1 MYSKCVRP
9 GASSIEASSTSGLD
23 PPRFSAPTSAP
34 PPAFCTS
41 ISLQKSISHTSVQK
55 IGPDVPELDRFEQAE
70 TTHHVRI
77 GFSARFLSPS
87 HRKPRPAKINLMT
100 GMERERYATR
110 WGGVGAGG
118 LGLSSAL
125 ATHTRPG
132 RTFASAGSP
141 ASARLADTGAPTLYS
156 PAESEQTFMALE
168 DSCVVAALKGVSA
181 GFLGGSLLGA
191 VFSNWSDSP
200 LAVHNQRALPAL
212 QKTGALMVQH
222 GSTLGAVGLAYAAVE
237 CASRSVRGKND
248 VLNGVLGGVAA
259 GAVLGARSGNL
270 RAGAV
275 GMIVLG
281 AVSAAT
287 DASGW
292 KLTGQGVDGK
302 NDGNS
307 PVRKLFPY
315 ST

>member
-1 MYSKCVRP
+1 
-9 GASSIEASSTSGLD
+9 
-23 PPRFSAPTSAP
+23 
-34 PPAFCTS
+34 
-41 ISLQKSISHTSVQK
+41 
-55 IGPDVPELDRFEQAE
+55 
-70 TTHHVRI
+70 
-77 GFSARFLSPS
+77 
-87 HRKPRPAKINLMT
+87 
-100 GMERERYATR
+100 MEREREREMDRERSIYARQTH
-110 WGGVGAGG
+110 WGGA
-118 LGLSSAL
+118 LSRSISTPASSAL
-125 ATHTRPG
+125 AGYTQLDLNAIHRAAASVRADRLDRPD
-132 RTFASAGSP
+132 RP
-141 ASARLADTGAPTLYS
+141 VRLERLALAERAGAPTLYS
-156 PAESEQTFMALE
+156 PAEPEQPFAALE
-168 DSCVVAALKGVSA
+168 DSCVVAALKGAGA

-222 GSTLGAVGLAYAAVE
+222 GSTLGAVGLAYASVE
-237 CASRSVRGKND
+237 CASRSVRGKHD

-292 KLTGQGVDGK
+292 QLTGQAVDGVR
-302 NDGNS
+302 DRNS
-307 PVRKLFPY
+307 PVRTVFPY
-315 ST
+315 SAD

>member
-1 MYSKCVRP
+1 MGRERSIYARQTHWG
-9 GASSIEASSTSGLD
+9 GALS
-23 PPRFSAPTSAP
+23 R
-34 PPAFCTS
+34 S
-41 ISLQKSISHTSVQK
+41 IST
-55 IGPDVPELDRFEQAE
+55 
-70 TTHHVRI
+70 
-77 GFSARFLSPS
+77 
-87 HRKPRPAKINLMT
+87 PA
-100 GMERERYATR
+100 
-110 WGGVGAGG
+110 
-118 LGLSSAL
+118 SSAL
-125 ATHTRPG
+125 AGYTQLDLNAIHRAAASVRADRPV
-132 RTFASAGSP
+132 RLDRLE
-141 ASARLADTGAPTLYS
+141 RLALAGRAGAPTLYS
-156 PAESEQTFMALE
+156 PAEPEQPFAALE
-168 DSCVVAALKGVSA
+168 DSCVVAALKGAGA

-222 GSTLGAVGLAYAAVE
+222 GSTLGAVGLAYASVE
-237 CASRSVRGKND
+237 CASRSVRGKHD

-292 KLTGQGVDGK
+292 QLTGQAVDGVR
-302 NDGNS
+302 DRNS
-307 PVRKLFPY
+307 PVRTVFPY
-315 ST
+315 SAD